1 MFSKTQI
8 DFFGTPKLKKI
19 GREKMDKLI
28 KQATRHN
35 TVCSVHPPAR
45 CCWIFMTPLLYDAF
59 TARLAFEILPTIT
72 TVYVPTT
79 LLK

>member
-1 MFSKTQI
+1 
-8 DFFGTPKLKKI
+8 
-19 GREKMDKLI
+19 
-28 KQATRHN
+28 
-35 TVCSVHPPAR
+35 
-45 CCWIFMTPLLYDAF
+45 MTPLLYDAF

>member
-8 DFFGTPKLKKI
+8 NFFGTPKLKKI

-59 TARLAFEILPTIT
+59 IAKLAMLPAITA
-72 TVYVPTT
+72 VYVPTT

>member
-45 CCWIFMTPLLYDAF
+45 CCWIFMTPLIYVAF